1 MRLCRFVIA
10 PALLIT
16 GFAFGAVDYTMVPRI
31 LPKLVKVEATL
42 PGGRVSVGSGVMVAR
57 ETIATNCH
65 VTRGAKYVQVW
76 NGGAKWTVA
85 AQNANLDHDI
95 CVLFV
100 PGAPEYLI
108 FPMGTEP
115 PRAGEQVLGAGH
127 SGGYD
132 LRVGL
137 GEVTALHEH
146 DGAKVIQTNSIFD
159 AGASGGGLFNGSGEL
174 IGIITFRHGRRA
186 KGGYHFS
193 LPVAWVREGMNREQ
207 AQDISA
213 PLEGKVFWEAQPA
226 RQPYFLQSVALEVEN
241 KWPQLKALSERWTK
255 AEPENVGAWLSL
267 GRSQREL
274 RDHAGAIAAYR
285 RAIALSSDNANTWFD
300 LGLAYAA
307 SGQKDG
313 VAEVHDKLARLAP
326 ERVEEF
332 AEMARVEK
340 RD

>member
-1 MRLCRFVIA
+1 MIARLLIA
-10 PALLIT
+10 ITALLP
-16 GFAFGAVDYTMVPRI
+16 GFAFGAVDYTLVPRI

-42 PGGRVSVGSGVMVAR
+42 PSGRVAAGSGVMVAK

-65 VTRGAKYVQVW
+65 VTRGSKAVQVW

-108 FPMGTEP
+108 FPMAAEP
-115 PRAGEQVLGAGH
+115 PKAGEQVLGAGH

-137 GEVTALHEH
+137 GEVVALHEH

-159 AGASGGGLFNGSGEL
+159 SGASGGGLFNGKGEL
-174 IGIITFRHGRRA
+174 IGIVTFRHGGRA

-193 LPVAWVREGMNREQ
+193 LPVEWVRQGMKREG
-207 AQDISA
+207 AQDIA
-213 PLEGKVFWEAQPA
+213 TPLEGKVFWEAERA

-241 KWPQLKALSERWTK
+241 KWPELKALSEHWTK
-255 AEPENVGAWLSL
+255 GEPENVGAWLSL

-274 RDHAGAIAAYR
+274 RDHAAAITAYR
-285 RAIALSSDNANTWFD
+285 RAVELSPDNANTWFD
-300 LGLAYAA
+300 LGLVYAA

-332 AEMARVEK
+332 DEMARLEK